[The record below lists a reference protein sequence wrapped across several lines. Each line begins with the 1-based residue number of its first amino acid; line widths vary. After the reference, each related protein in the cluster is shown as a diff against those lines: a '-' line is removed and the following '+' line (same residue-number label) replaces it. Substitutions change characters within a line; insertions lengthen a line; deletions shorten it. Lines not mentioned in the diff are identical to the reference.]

1 MKRGIYTQGGA
12 SCKLAYSQAVPAHM
26 RGGILEVLSL
36 ETKPEHRG
44 KGHAKA
50 LIAKICGL
58 ADFNRVTL
66 LTMPLPFGTSGL
78 SKTELIAFYQQA
90 GFFCIQD
97 SPALLM
103 ARPPLGK

>member
-1 MKRGIYTQGGA
+1 MKRGKYTEGGA
-12 SCKLAYSQAVPAHM
+12 SCKLAYCQGLPANM
-26 RGGILEVLSL
+26 RGGILEILSL
-36 ETKPEHRG
+36 ETKPEERG
-44 KGHAKA
+44 KGHAKR

-58 ADFNRVTL
+58 ADLNRVTL
-66 LTMPLPFGTSGL
+66 LAMPLPFGITGL

-90 GFFCIQD
+90 GFFSIQD